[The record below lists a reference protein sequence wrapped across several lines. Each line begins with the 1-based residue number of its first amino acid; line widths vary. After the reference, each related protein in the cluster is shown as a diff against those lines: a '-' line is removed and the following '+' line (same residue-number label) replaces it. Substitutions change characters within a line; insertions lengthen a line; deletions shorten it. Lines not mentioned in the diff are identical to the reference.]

1 MARGAKKTTSAGYET
16 KQDIQARISALQN
29 ARQQTNDIV
38 LEHAE
43 SYFRTLA
50 TAPEKPVEAFAAFNA
65 ISAKETEFIKN
76 TFCADCKCF
85 NDVLNVREAHRLEV
99 AALEEKLQD
108 APDAESTESGDA

>member
-1 MARGAKKTTSAGYET
+1 MARAKKTASAGYET
-16 KQDIQARISALQN
+16 KQDIQARISGLQN
-29 ARQQTNDIV
+29 ARQQTNDLV

-50 TAPEKPVEAFAAFNA
+50 TAPEKPIEAFAAFNA
-65 ISAKETEFIKN
+65 ISIAEADCIKRI
-76 TFCADCKCF
+76 FCADCKCF

-99 AALEEKLQD
+99 AALEEQLQN